1 MTVYPMK
8 GQTKMCQCE
17 DRPCCGH
24 DAEERADDAYREE
37 RAYYERFDDIDI
49 DFPDDEED
57 FEDEDEDED

>member
-1 MTVYPMK
+1 
-8 GQTKMCQCE
+8 MCQCE

-37 RAYYERFDDIDI
+37 RACYGRFDDDDM

-57 FEDEDEDED
+57 FEDED